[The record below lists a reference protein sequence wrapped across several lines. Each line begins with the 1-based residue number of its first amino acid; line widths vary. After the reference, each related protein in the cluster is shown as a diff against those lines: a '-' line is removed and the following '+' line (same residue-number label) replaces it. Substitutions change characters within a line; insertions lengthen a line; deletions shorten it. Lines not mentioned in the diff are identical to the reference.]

1 MEHDTQAQAQEA
13 QAQAQETQAQA
24 QETQAQAQDADK
36 YKANLE
42 GMTNENLAKEYADI
56 FSMDEADVVKSIAT
70 EKANMINEM
79 LEVFKTVTNKK

>member
-1 MEHDTQAQAQEA
+1 
-13 QAQAQETQAQA
+13 
-24 QETQAQAQDADK
+24 
-36 YKANLE
+36 
-42 GMTNENLAKEYADI
+42 MTNENLAKEYADI